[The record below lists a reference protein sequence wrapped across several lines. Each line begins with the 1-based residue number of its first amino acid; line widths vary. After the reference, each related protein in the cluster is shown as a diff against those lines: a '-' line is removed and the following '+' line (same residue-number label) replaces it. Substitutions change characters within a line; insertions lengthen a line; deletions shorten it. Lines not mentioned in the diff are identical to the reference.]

1 MSRVPNAGET
11 ASYIRCTGGTTGA
24 FALTIAVILVLGILW
39 VAVLVPPI
47 LRARGAQNR
56 TDSVGDFHHK
66 LRSLGQANGH
76 RTRPRRTTASSPIF
90 VPSHTGGAGMSA
102 QQKRRRDVLFVLLG
116 LVAFTFFLAVLTRSM
131 AFVALQIVADLALA
145 GYVYLLLQYKQRA
158 QGQRSKVHYLGAAYR
173 EPAPYM
179 NGRYA
184 STPSTADAPRLVP
197 LRQTASN

>member
-1 MSRVPNAGET
+1 
-11 ASYIRCTGGTTGA
+11 
-24 FALTIAVILVLGILW
+24 LTIAVILVLGILW

-47 LRARGAQNR
+47 LRARGQQSR
-56 TDSVGDFHHK
+56 SDSVGDFHHK

-90 VPSHTGGAGMSA
+90 VPSHTGGSMSA

-116 LVAFTFFLAVLTRSM
+116 LVAFTFFVAVLTRNL

-145 GYVYLLLQYKQRA
+145 GYLYLLLQYKQRA
-158 QGQRSKVHYLGAAYR
+158 QDSRSKVRYLGASSYR
-173 EPAPYM
+173 EPMPYM

-184 STPSTADAPRLVP
+184 PASSASDGPRLVP
-197 LRQTASN
+197 LRQTASH

>member
-1 MSRVPNAGET
+1 
-11 ASYIRCTGGTTGA
+11 
-24 FALTIAVILVLGILW
+24 LTIAVILILGILW

-47 LRARGAQNR
+47 LRARGQQNR
-56 TDSVGDFHHK
+56 ADSVGDFHHK

-76 RTRPRRTTASSPIF
+76 RMRPRRTTASSPIF
-90 VPSHTGGAGMSA
+90 VPSHTSGAGMSA

-116 LVAFTFFLAVLTRSM
+116 LVAFTFFVAVLTRSM
-131 AFVALQIVADLALA
+131 AFIALQIVADLALA
-145 GYVYLLLQYKQRA
+145 GYVYLLLQYKQRS

-173 EPAPYM
+173 EPTPYM

-184 STPSTADAPRLVP
+184 STPSTATAPRLVP

>member
-1 MSRVPNAGET
+1 M
-11 ASYIRCTGGTTGA
+11 
-24 FALTIAVILVLGILW
+24 TIAVILVLGILW

-90 VPSHTGGAGMSA
+90 VPSHTSGGGMNA

-116 LVAFTFFLAVLTRSM
+116 LVAFTFFLAVLMRSM
-131 AFVALQIVADLALA
+131 PFIALQLIADVALA

-158 QGQRSKVHYLGAAYR
+158 QDQRSKVRYLGSAYR

-179 NGRYA
+179 NGRYG
-184 STPSTADAPRLVP
+184 STAGDSSAPRLVP
-197 LRQTASN
+197 LRQTASR

>member
-1 MSRVPNAGET
+1 
-11 ASYIRCTGGTTGA
+11 
-24 FALTIAVILVLGILW
+24 LTIAVILVLGILW

-47 LRARGAQNR
+47 LRARGQQSR

-76 RTRPRRTTASSPIF
+76 RSRPRRTTASSPIF
-90 VPSHTGGAGMSA
+90 VPSSAGPASMSA

-131 AFVALQIVADLALA
+131 AFIALQVVADVALA

-158 QGQRSKVHYLGAAYR
+158 QGQRSKVRYLGAEYR
-173 EPAPYM
+173 EPAPYA
-179 NGRYA
+179 NGRYT
-184 STPSTADAPRLVP
+184 SESNSPRLVP
-197 LRQTASN
+197 LRQTASH

>member
-1 MSRVPNAGET
+1 
-11 ASYIRCTGGTTGA
+11 
-24 FALTIAVILVLGILW
+24 LTIAVILVLGILW

-47 LRARGAQNR
+47 LRARGQQNR

-76 RTRPRRTTASSPIF
+76 RMRPRRTTASSPLF
-90 VPSHTGGAGMSA
+90 VPSSTGGGGMSA

-145 GYVYLLLQYKQRA
+145 GYVYLLVQYKQRTND
-158 QGQRSKVHYLGAAYR
+158 QRSKVGYLGAAYR
-173 EPAPYM
+173 EPAPSM

-184 STPSTADAPRLVP
+184 VTPSTADAPRLVP

>member
-1 MSRVPNAGET
+1 
-11 ASYIRCTGGTTGA
+11 
-24 FALTIAVILVLGILW
+24 LTIAVILVLGILW

-47 LRARGAQNR
+47 LRARGQQGR
-56 TDSVGDFHHK
+56 SDSVGDFHHK

-90 VPSHTGGAGMSA
+90 VPSHAGGSAMSA

-131 AFVALQIVADLALA
+131 PFMALQLVADAALA
-145 GYVYLLLQYKQRA
+145 GYVYLLVQYKHRA
-158 QGQRSKVHYLGAAYR
+158 QEQRTKVRYLGAPYG

-184 STPSTADAPRLVP
+184 SSTHVSDSPRLVP

>member
-1 MSRVPNAGET
+1 M
-11 ASYIRCTGGTTGA
+11 
-24 FALTIAVILVLGILW
+24 TIAVILVLGILW

-47 LRARGAQNR
+47 LRARGQQSR

-76 RTRPRRTTASSPIF
+76 RTRPRRTTASGAIF
-90 VPSHTGGAGMSA
+90 APLSTGPGIMSA

-131 AFVALQIVADLALA
+131 AFIALQLIADVALA

-158 QGQRSKVHYLGAAYR
+158 QEQRSKVRYLGGASYR
-173 EPAPYM
+173 EPAAYL
-179 NGRYA
+179 NGRYGSA
-184 STPSTADAPRLVP
+184 SSDSSAPRLVP

>member
-1 MSRVPNAGET
+1 
-11 ASYIRCTGGTTGA
+11 
-24 FALTIAVILVLGILW
+24 LTIAVILVLGILW

-47 LRARGAQNR
+47 LRARGQQSR

-76 RTRPRRTTASSPIF
+76 RTGPRRTTASSPIF
-90 VPSHTGGAGMSA
+90 VPSGTGIASMSA

-131 AFVALQIVADLALA
+131 AFVALQLVADVALG
-145 GYVYLLLQYKQRA
+145 GYIYLLLQYKQRA
-158 QGQRSKVHYLGAAYR
+158 QGQRSKVRYLGAAYR
-173 EPAPYM
+173 DPAPYA
-179 NGRYA
+179 GARYA
-184 STPSTADAPRLVP
+184 SSGDVNGSHLVP

>member
-1 MSRVPNAGET
+1 M
-11 ASYIRCTGGTTGA
+11 
-24 FALTIAVILVLGILW
+24 TIAVILVLGILW

-47 LRARGAQNR
+47 LRARGQQSR
-56 TDSVGDFHHK
+56 SDSVGDFHHK

-76 RTRPRRTTASSPIF
+76 RSRPRRTTASSPIF
-90 VPSHTGGAGMSA
+90 VPAGTGPGSMNA

-131 AFVALQIVADLALA
+131 AFIALQLIADVALA

-158 QGQRSKVHYLGAAYR
+158 QGQRPRVGYLGAAYR
-173 EPAPYM
+173 GPTPPM

-184 STPSTADAPRLVP
+184 PATSESSGPRLVP

>member
-1 MSRVPNAGET
+1 
-11 ASYIRCTGGTTGA
+11 
-24 FALTIAVILVLGILW
+24 LTIAVILVLGVLW

-47 LRARGAQNR
+47 LRARGAQSR

-76 RTRPRRTTASSPIF
+76 RARPRRTTASSPIF
-90 VPSHTGGAGMSA
+90 VPTGAGPASMSA

-116 LVAFTFFLAVLTRSM
+116 VVAATFFLAVLTRSM
-131 AFVALQIVADLALA
+131 AFIALQVAADVALA

-158 QGQRSKVHYLGAAYR
+158 QGQRSQVRYLGAAYR
-173 EPAPYM
+173 EPTPYM

-184 STPSTADAPRLVP
+184 SSTDANGSRLVP
-197 LRQTASN
+197 LRQTASS

>member
-1 MSRVPNAGET
+1 M
-11 ASYIRCTGGTTGA
+11 
-24 FALTIAVILVLGILW
+24 TIAVILVLGILW

-76 RTRPRRTTASSPIF
+76 RTRPRRTTAASPIF
-90 VPSHTGGAGMSA
+90 APSHTGAASMSA

-131 AFVALQIVADLALA
+131 AFIALQIVADLALA

-158 QGQRSKVHYLGAAYR
+158 QEQRTKVRYLGGSYGQTTAYGRAHYLSGAHD
-173 EPAPYM
+173 
-179 NGRYA
+179 A
-184 STPSTADAPRLVP
+184 SSPRLVP

>member
-1 MSRVPNAGET
+1 
-11 ASYIRCTGGTTGA
+11 
-24 FALTIAVILVLGILW
+24 LTIAVILVLGILW

-90 VPSHTGGAGMSA
+90 APSHTGGGMSA

-116 LVAFTFFLAVLTRSM
+116 LVAFTFFVAVLTRSM

-158 QGQRSKVHYLGAAYR
+158 TDQRSKVRYLGAAYR

-184 STPSTADAPRLVP
+184 STPSTAEAPRLVP